1 MERIQVDEDQRFFG
15 ELYKAGKESGW
26 NFIHM
31 ARWILF
37 AIAVGVIVGIVS
49 AAFSIG
55 DRFANAA
62 RVANFPVT
70 LILLPFAGLLITFLY
85 KHAGEYK
92 IRGTNLI
99 LTTLRAQTEL
109 PVRMAP
115 LIFVSTLLTHLCG
128 GSVGREG
135 AALQLGGALGSGIG
149 RIPFLKLSDD
159 DRRMIILCG
168 MSAAFSAIFGTPI
181 AAVFFPVE
189 FISVGIVQY
198 SAILPCFFAAV
209 TAGAVATFAGVEKE
223 KFNPVEAPDMSFAV
237 TGKVLVLA
245 ICVAFISIFFCL
257 VLKNSGKFLAKVF
270 PSPYIRAF
278 AGGCIFI
285 AVTAFTVWIGT
296 PRYMGAGMDIIEKAV
311 EGDAYWY
318 DFIFKIFLTSLCIGA
333 GFKGGEIVPSLFI
346 GATFGAVFAGWT
358 GLPASLG
365 ASCGMAAMFCG
376 VTNCPVTTMF
386 IVSELF
392 GFREAAVYFLQAIA
406 VSYVMSGYFGL
417 YSEQKIVYSKFRTQ
431 YIDRKAGAL
440 DISLEE
446 KKMK

>member
-1 MERIQVDEDQRFFG
+1 MEREKKTNEFNEVW
-15 ELYKAGKESGW
+15 KESEW
-26 NFIHM
+26 NFVHM
-31 ARWILF
+31 MRWILL
-37 AIAVGVIVGIVS
+37 AIVVGLIVGAVS

-55 DRFANAA
+55 DKLANST
-62 RVANFPVT
+62 RNEHFPIT
-70 LILLPFAGLLITFLY
+70 LLLLPVAGLFITY
-85 KHAGEYK
+85 IYQHAGEYK

-99 LTTLRAQTEL
+99 LTTLRAQTRL

-115 LIFVSTLLTHLCG
+115 LIFVSTILTHLCG

-149 RIPFLKLSDD
+149 QIPFLKLDD
-159 DRRMIILCG
+159 DDKRMVILCG

-181 AAVFFPVE
+181 AAVFFPIE
-189 FISVGIVQY
+189 FISIGIIQY
-198 SAILPCFFAAV
+198 SAILPCFFASM
-209 TAGAVATFAGVEKE
+209 TAGAVAAAAGIEKE
-223 KFNPVEAPDMSFAV
+223 HFDMVEAPELNLIL

-245 ICVAFISIFFCL
+245 VCVAIISIAFCL
-257 VLKNSGKFLAKVF
+257 ILKNSGKVLAKIF
-270 PSPYIRAF
+270 PSPYIRVV
-278 AGGCIFI
+278 AGGLIFVI
-285 AVTAFTVWIGT
+285 ISIITVWFGI

-311 EGDAYWY
+311 KGDVYWF
-318 DFIFKIFLTSLCIGA
+318 DFLFKIFLTALCIGS
-333 GFKGGEIVPSLFI
+333 GYKGGEIVPSLFI
-346 GATFGAVFAGWT
+346 GATFGAAFAGIAD
-358 GLPASLG
+358 LPVALG

-376 VTNCPVTTMF
+376 VTNCPVTTLL

-392 GFREAAVYFLQAIA
+392 GFRGASVYFLQAIA

-446 KKMK
+446 KK